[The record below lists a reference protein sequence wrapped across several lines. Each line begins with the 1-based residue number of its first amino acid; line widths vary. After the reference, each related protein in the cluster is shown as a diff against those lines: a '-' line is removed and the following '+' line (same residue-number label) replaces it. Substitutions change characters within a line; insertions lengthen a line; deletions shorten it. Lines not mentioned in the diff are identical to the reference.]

1 MPISRFDPSISDAA
15 PGPQSKTLFQGGTK
29 YYIRIQRDPIPGQR
43 MSPTTVAAISNGPN
57 VENSSIPEGADSY
70 FEGNQCY
77 MVASA
82 LNRQNGETLT
92 ASVAITWQSNP
103 FG

>member
-1 MPISRFDPSISDAA
+1 MPISRFDPSISDAT
-15 PGPQSKTLFQGGTK
+15 PGPQSKPLFEGGTQ
-29 YYIRIQRDPIPGQR
+29 YYIRIQRDPVPGQR
-43 MSPTTVAAISNGPN
+43 ISPTIVAAIVNGAD
-57 VENSSIPEGADSY
+57 VENNYISEGVDSY
-70 FEGNQCY
+70 FEGNQCD